1 MREKNLTFRTH
12 NPILSIVLPGLP
24 ALFVTLFLVILLF
37 LSAVLSATNG
47 HAAVIYARGI
57 QILQPRYSIN
67 AVGLT
72 TAPQEILI
80 KFKQGVVNNQILAV
94 YTRYQLQE
102 ISFSPYSGIRRC
114 YILAQIPVIQIIN
127 MLRTEPS
134 VLYAEPNLFGYTHF
148 IPNDPFF
155 TYQWHLPMMKA
166 TAVWDVTI
174 GSGVVVAVLD
184 TGVAFETFGV
194 YGQAPDLAGTS
205 FVAGYDFVNDDPN
218 PDDDEGHGTHI
229 SGTIA
234 QSTGNALGCAGA
246 AFGAT
251 IMPVK
256 VMDNT
261 GSGTLTDIV
270 DGIYYAANNGAKIIN
285 MSLGFGDNPSVAL
298 EDAVNYAYNN
308 GCLLVCSAGNNGT
321 NTPNYPGSY
330 PVCISVS
337 AVRYDLTLG
346 SYSNYGLDV
355 DICAPGGDLNV
366 DQNLDS
372 YPDGIL
378 QQTHDGTNFK
388 NFGFYMGR
396 GTSWAAANVSS
407 VAALV
412 LSASGG
418 TLATADLRSIL
429 ETTARDLGTA
439 GWDQYYGWGMVDAY
453 AAVNAAVAA
462 TATAQILGAR
472 IPVSPRL
479 ASVATPQQV
488 YPLISGNSLASY
500 QLAQTQ
506 NAWAQMPQ
514 AQNAWAQS
522 ALSQNA
528 YLLNAYSQ
536 PNQNAITIS
545 WNSPLRGSGVYSLTG
560 GQSAASPSQ
569 TTAQINGLTDR
580 LFPLSTVP
588 AIGLYAANSL
598 GTYNSAYNNIYN
610 STYNNSYNNGL
621 FTLNSINSQL
631 LNPANSQFLNSANSQ
646 LRSSSAN
653 QPWGTQQSIQGIFPS
668 LFLLSDYLTPS
679 CYLI

>member
-1 MREKNLTFRTH
+1 MLKIITVSRRKKIMREENLTFRT
-12 NPILSIVLPGLP
+12 NDPVLLLSTAVLSIAFRRLP
-24 ALFVTLFLVILLF
+24 ALFIKLFLIALLF
-37 LSAVLSATNG
+37 PAALVSAAQV
-47 HAAVIYARGI
+47 HAAVIYPRGI

-80 KFKQGVVNNQILAV
+80 KFKPAVAGNQILAV

-102 ISFSPYSGIRRC
+102 ISFSPFSGIRRC
-114 YILAQIPVIQIIN
+114 YIPAQIPVIQVIN
-127 MLRTEPS
+127 FLRAEPA
-134 VLYAEPNLFGYTHF
+134 VLYAEPNLFGYSHYV
-148 IPNDPFF
+148 PNDPFF
-155 TYQWHLPMMKA
+155 TYQWHLPMLKA
-166 TAVWDVTI
+166 TSVWDVTI

-184 TGVAFETFGV
+184 TGVAFENFGI

-205 FVAGYDFVNDDPN
+205 FAAGYDFVNDDPN

-234 QSTGNALGCAGA
+234 QTTGNALGCAGV

-256 VMDNT
+256 VMDST

-298 EDAVNYAYNN
+298 EDAVNYAYNS
-308 GCLLVCSAGNNGT
+308 GCLLVCSAGNSGT

-346 SYSNYGLDV
+346 SYSNYGPSIDL
-355 DICAPGGDLNV
+355 CAPGGDLNV
-366 DQNLDS
+366 DQNLDG

-396 GTSWAAANVSS
+396 GTSWAAANVSA
-407 VAALV
+407 VAALT

-418 TLATADLRSIL
+418 TLTAADVRSIL

-439 GWDQYYGWGMVDAY
+439 GWDEYYGWGMVDAY

-462 TATAQILGAR
+462 TASAQVLGSR
-472 IPVSPRL
+472 IPFLARSAAVASPLQVS
-479 ASVATPQQV
+479 
-488 YPLISGNSLASY
+488 PLISGNSLALY
-500 QLAQTQ
+500 QLAQSQNAWAQTQ
-506 NAWAQMPQ
+506 NAWSRQ
-514 AQNAWAQS
+514 AQNAWSQS
-522 ALSQNA
+522 ALPQNA
-528 YLLNAYSQ
+528 WSQ
-536 PNQNAITIS
+536 PGQNAITIS
-545 WNSPLRGSGVYSLTG
+545 WNSPSTGVGVSSLTG
-560 GQSAASPSQ
+560 RSGASTSL
-569 TTAQINGLTDR
+569 TTAQIMGLSDW
-580 LFPLSTVP
+580 LFPLSSLP
-588 AIGLYAANSL
+588 ALGLYSANGI
-598 GTYNSAYNNIYN
+598 GTYNNGYNGYNIY
-610 STYNNSYNNGL
+610 SGL
-621 FTLNSINSQL
+621 SSLS
-631 LNPANSQFLNSANSQ
+631 PVVNSQ
-646 LRSSSAN
+646 LRSASAS
-653 QPWGTQQSIQGIFPS
+653 QLLATQQQSTQGILSS
-668 LFLLSDYLTPS
+668 LFLLSDLLTPG
-679 CYLI
+679 CYLL